1 MRRINNMEM
10 NSLPNSVTV
19 DRQGRSVYDLYSANY
34 EKRRVYLFETIDNKI
49 ANETVVSIDTLAE
62 KSTEDINLW
71 INCCGGGSVSGGNA
85 IIDAMRRAQ
94 KRGIIVRTIVTGMAA
109 SMAAVIASAGT
120 KGFRMITPNAEMMI
134 HQPLGGV
141 QGQAEDIELTARHIA
156 KTRLKLNTMLAESCG
171 KAVSEIARDTDRYYY
186 LDAEEAISYGL
197 VDKIY
202 D

>member
-1 MRRINNMEM
+1 
-10 NSLPNSVTV
+10 
-19 DRQGRSVYDLYSANY
+19 
-34 EKRRVYLFETIDNKI
+34 
-49 ANETVVSIDTLAE
+49 
-62 KSTEDINLW
+62 
-71 INCCGGGSVSGGNA
+71 
-85 IIDAMRRAQ
+85 
-94 KRGIIVRTIVTGMAA
+94 MAA

-171 KAVSEIARDTDRYYY
+171 KAVSEIARDTDRDYY